1 MISGERRAN
10 NANRAITN
18 GLIALHIPVPLTTV
32 QWADEYYY
40 LPKESSYTPG
50 KWETL
55 PFQVAIM
62 NAMGYELIRVVNLI
76 KSARVGYTKMLLGV
90 EGYFIEHKS
99 RNSLLFQPT
108 DSSAE
113 DFMKS
118 HVEPTIRDV
127 PVLLELAPWFGR
139 KHRDNT
145 LTLKRFSSGVGFW
158 CLGGAAAKNYREKS
172 VDVVCYDELSSFEPD
187 VEKEGS
193 PTLLGDKRIEGS
205 VWPKSIRGSTPKVKG
220 SCQIEKAANESAH
233 FMRFHVPCPHCGE
246 EQYLKFGDGSTPF
259 GLKWEKSKPETVYY
273 LCEHNGCVIRQS
285 ELDQKA
291 GRWICDNTGM
301 WTRDGLAYFSA
312 SGEEVPPPRSI
323 TFHIWTAYSP
333 FTTWIQIIYDW
344 LDALKDPNGVK
355 TFINT
360 TLGEPYEEAV
370 AEKLSHE
377 LLLEKVIHYAAPV
390 PERVVYLTAGIDSQ
404 RNRYEMYVWGWAPG
418 EEAFLIDKQ
427 IIMGRHDDEDTLQR
441 VDAVIN
447 KKYRH
452 ADGTDISISRICW
465 DIGGIDAEIVYK
477 RSKKHGIFRVLP
489 VKGASVYG
497 KPVITMPKKR
507 NQSGVFLCEIGTDTA
522 KEMLYARMGAVT
534 APADE
539 ATPCAIRFP
548 DNPDVFT
555 EVEAK
560 QLVAEELVEKLVN
573 GKFRL
578 LWDAKGR
585 RNEALDCLV
594 YASAALR
601 VSVQRWQLD
610 LEALATSRKSEEQDT
625 PTLEQL
631 AAMLAGGVNG
641 NNH

>member
-1 MISGERRAN
+1 MISDAQKAAN
-10 NANRAITN
+10 AAGAIAT
-18 GLIALHIPVPLTTV
+18 GLVSLNIPVPLTTV
-32 QWADEYYY
+32 QWADKHYY

-50 KWETL
+50 QWETL

-62 NAMGYELIRVVNLI
+62 NSMGNDRIRTVNLI

-90 EGYFIEHKS
+90 EAYFIEHKS

-108 DSSAE
+108 DSAAE

-205 VWPKSIRGSTPKVKG
+205 VWPKSIRGSTPKIKG
-220 SCQIEKAANESAH
+220 FCQIEKAANESAH
-233 FMRFHVPCPHCGE
+233 FMRFYVPCPHCGE
-246 EQYLKFGDGSTPF
+246 AQYLKFGDDATTF
-259 GLKWEKSKPETVYY
+259 GLKWEKGKPETVYY

-285 ELDQKA
+285 ELDQTD

-301 WTRDGLAYFSA
+301 WTRDGLTFYSA
-312 SGEEVPPPRSI
+312 GDEEIPPPRSI
-323 TFHIWTAYSP
+323 SYHIWTAYSP
-333 FTTWIQIIYDW
+333 FTTWVQIVYDW
-344 LDALKDPNGVK
+344 LDALKDPNGVR

-370 AEKLSHE
+370 AEKLSFE
-377 LLLEKVIHYAAPV
+377 LLLEKVCHYDAQV
-390 PERVVYLTAGIDSQ
+390 PLRVVYLTAGIDSQ
-404 RNRYEMYVWGWAPG
+404 KNRYEIYVWGWAPG

-427 IIMGRHDDEDTLQR
+427 IIMGRPEDEDTLKR
-441 VDAVIN
+441 VDAVIR

-452 ADGTDISISRICW
+452 ADGTEISISRVCW
-465 DIGGIDAEIVYK
+465 DTGGIDQDIVYQ
-477 RSKKHGIFRVLP
+477 RSRKHGTFFVLP
-489 VKGASVYG
+489 IKGASVYG

-507 NQSGVFLCEIGTDTA
+507 NQRGVFLCEVGSDTV
-522 KEMLYARMGAVT
+522 KEMLYARFALPVVSASEV
-534 APADE
+534 APY
-539 ATPCAIRFP
+539 TFRFP
-548 DNPDVFT
+548 DNPDIFSD
-555 EVEAK
+555 VEAK
-560 QLVAEELVEKLVN
+560 QLVAEELVEKVVN
-573 GKFRL
+573 GRVKL
-578 LWDAKGR
+578 QWDARKR

-594 YASAALR
+594 YAYAALR
-601 VSVQRWQLD
+601 ISVQRWQLD
-610 LEALATSRKSEEQDT
+610 LDALARARRDEQDDDEMT
-625 PTLEQL
+625 IEEI
-631 AAMLAGGVNG
+631 AAALSGG
-641 NNH
+641 